1 MQINNWSE
9 LVANKRLSK
18 TVKNQDND
26 LIILGTYVPGGLKR
40 QDPWQAYTM
49 TVADLAAAIGGG
61 GGGSASFIFA
71 PQGVMKINNVS
82 VPVTVTS
89 GDTVSFNV
97 PNIPNNLIWQ
107 GEWNSATDYVV
118 GDAVYYVDTTPNPDV
133 YRTYVAIADNLNQTP
148 PTSTEFDSY
157 WAMLG
162 TQGPSGTNLGDISG
176 TLPVQFDNITGVISM
191 DAANGSTDG
200 YLTSADWTAFN
211 NKVPPNRTIAGA
223 SPLSVSSGGTL
234 YQNLVMSIANAA
246 ADGATK
252 GAAAF
257 TASDFNA
264 SAGVVSIDYTN
275 GQKANTTQPGFLTA
289 QNWNDFNDKQ
299 GAITGAATTVT
310 TSDLTAD
317 RAVISNGSGKIAAST
332 ATSTEV
338 GYLSGVTS
346 AIQTQLNS
354 KQDTLVSGTTLRTVG
369 GQTLLGT
376 GDVGILGVTYGGTGL
391 DSYTTGDLLY
401 ASGSATIGKLADVA
415 IGNVLLS
422 GGIGAAPTWG
432 QVDLST
438 SVTGDL
444 PVTNLNGGTSA
455 SNTTFWR
462 GDGTWATPSG
472 SGPVVIAKS
481 TSLGNTVFNTGNETV
496 SASVSIP
503 PNTFVDGDIIDI
515 EVMFGSTANNGLG
528 APATRVAVKINTTNS
543 LGGSP
548 IQVHQFGNGT
558 LTTSNN
564 CIVRFRLG
572 VRTAASAT
580 TKFNVS
586 TTGNIDLT
594 GQSTL
599 GAALLPTGSLIA
611 PDWTLQQYILF
622 TINLPIS
629 AVNVS
634 NSVITYMITKY

>member
-49 TVADLAAAIGGG
+49 TFADLAAAIGGG
-61 GGGSASFIFA
+61 GGSSSFIFA

-107 GEWNSATDYVV
+107 GEWDSATDYVV

-133 YRTYVAIADNLNQTP
+133 YRTYVAIADNTNATP
-148 PTSTEFDSY
+148 PTTSEFDSN

-191 DAANGSTDG
+191 DAANGTTDG
-200 YLTSADWTAFN
+200 YLTAADWTTFN
-211 NKVPPNRTIAGA
+211 NKVPATRTIAGTF
-223 SPLSVSSGGTL
+223 PLNVTNGGTL
-234 YQNLVMSIANAA
+234 AQNIAIGIGNAA
-246 ADGATK
+246 ADGTTK

-275 GQKANTTQPGFLTA
+275 GQKANSTQPGFLTA

-299 GAITGAATTVT
+299 DAITGAATTVT

-354 KQDTLVSGTTLRTVG
+354 KQDTLVSGTNLRTVG

-376 GDVGILGVTYGGTGL
+376 GDIGTLGVTYGGTGL
-391 DSYTTGDLLY
+391 TSYTIGDLLY
-401 ASGSATIGKLADVA
+401 ASGSTTIGKLADVA
-415 IGNVLLS
+415 VGNVLLS
-422 GGIGAAPTWG
+422 GGVGAAPTWG
-432 QVDLST
+432 QVNLAT
-438 SVTGDL
+438 SVTGNL
-444 PVTNLNGGTSA
+444 PVANLNGGTSA
-455 SNTTFWR
+455 SATTFWR

-481 TSLGNTVFNTGNETV
+481 TNLGTTVLNTGIETV

-515 EVMFGSTANNGLG
+515 EVMFGSTSTNAAGPG
-528 APATRVAVKINTTNS
+528 TRVAVRINTTNS

-548 IQVHQFGNGT
+548 VQVHQFGNGA
-558 LTTSNN
+558 LTNSNN

-580 TKFNVS
+580 TKYNVNTLS
-586 TTGNIDLT
+586 NIDLT
-594 GQSTL
+594 GQSNL

-611 PDWTLQQYILF
+611 PNWTLQQYILF
-622 TINLPIS
+622 TIQVPATALG
-629 AVNVS
+629 VS
-634 NSVITYMITKY
+634 NNVITYMITKY

>member
-1 MQINNWSE
+1 MQINNWSD

-61 GGGSASFIFA
+61 GGGSSSFIFA
-71 PQGVMKINNVS
+71 PQGVMKINNLS

-107 GEWNSATDYVV
+107 GEWNSSTSYVV

-133 YRTYVAIADNLNQTP
+133 YRTYVAIADNTNATP
-148 PTSTEFDSY
+148 PTTSEFDSN

-191 DAANGSTDG
+191 DAANGTTDG
-200 YLTSADWTAFN
+200 YLTSADWTTFN
-211 NKVPPNRTIAGA
+211 NKVPATRTIAGTF
-223 SPLSVSSGGTL
+223 PLNVTNGGTL
-234 YQNLVMSIANAA
+234 AQNIAIGIGNAA

-275 GQKANTTQPGFLTA
+275 GQKANSTQPGFLTA

-299 GAITGAATTVT
+299 DAITGAATTVT

-317 RAVISNGSGKIAAST
+317 RAVVSNGSGKIAAST

-376 GDVGILGVTYGGTGL
+376 GDVGTLGVTYGGTGL
-391 DSYTTGDLLY
+391 TSYTTGDLLY

-432 QVDLST
+432 QVNLAT
-438 SVTGDL
+438 SVTGNL
-444 PVTNLNGGTSA
+444 PVANLNGGTSA
-455 SNTTFWR
+455 SATTFWR
-462 GDGTWATPSG
+462 GDGTWATPSS
-472 SGPVVIAKS
+472 SGPVDLFKITTLTNV
-481 TSLGNTVFNTGNETV
+481 TVAGAV
-496 SASVSIP
+496 SGYSYTIP
-503 PNTFVDGDIIDI
+503 G
-515 EVMFGSTANNGLG
+515 
-528 APATRVAVKINTTNS
+528 
-543 LGGSP
+543 
-548 IQVHQFGNGT
+548 GT
-558 LTTSNN
+558 LTAGSMLYFEL
-564 CIVRFRLG
+564 RAYS
-572 VRTAASAT
+572 TASGAWGTNVQIGSLSFGQTAT
-580 TKFNVS
+580 TPNKAYAGMIKVANITA
-586 TTGNIDLT
+586 TTGTDNTIVGPLGNFPNDF
-594 GQSTL
+594 GNSTS
-599 GAALLPTGSLIA
+599 APTRHTI
-611 PDWTLQQYILF
+611 DWTSDQTLIVSVAG
-622 TINLPIS
+622 TVPPS
-629 AVNVS
+629 GVNFVYFR
-634 NSVITYMITKY
+634 VYKV